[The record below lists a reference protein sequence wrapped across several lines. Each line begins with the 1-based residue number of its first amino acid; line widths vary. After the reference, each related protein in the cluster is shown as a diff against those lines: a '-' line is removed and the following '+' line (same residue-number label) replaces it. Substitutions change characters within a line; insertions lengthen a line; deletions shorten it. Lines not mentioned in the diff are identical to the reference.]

1 VEGAVIAGLPDGL
14 VARPLMR
21 DDVDAVFRL
30 EQTCEALDD
39 GEAEIALS
47 DVEAEWHR
55 PAFDPATMS
64 VGVFDADRLVA
75 YAEVFGSRAEAAVA
89 PAERGRGI
97 GSALARWTW
106 TIAEASG
113 RDRVG
118 QTISD
123 TEDAARALFESLGYE
138 LGHTSWI
145 LRIGIDEEPP
155 PPELPSGLALRGYRP
170 GVDEPQ
176 MFDVIETAFSA
187 WEGREPNAFEDWK
200 AQFLERDEVRPELQ
214 VLAAEGDRLVG
225 VAINYDYAEDDEGWI
240 QQLAVHP
247 THQGRGLGRAILQES
262 FRKFHALGRR
272 SCGLSTDSR
281 TGALGLYEHVG
292 MRVRKSYA
300 HWDKKL

>member
-1 VEGAVIAGLPDGL
+1 MIAGLPGGL
-14 VARPLMR
+14 VARPLTW
-21 DDVDAVFRL
+21 DDLDAVFRL
-30 EQTCEALDD
+30 EQACEAFDD

-47 DVEAEWHR
+47 DVEAEWRR

-64 VGVFDADRLVA
+64 VGGFDADPLGA
-75 YAEVFGSRAEAAVA
+75 DADVFQSRAEAAVA

-106 TIAEASG
+106 IVARSSG

-118 QTISD
+118 QTVSD
-123 TEDAARALFESLGYE
+123 TEHAARALFESLGYE
-138 LGHTSWI
+138 RGHTSWI

-155 PPELPSGLALRGYRP
+155 PPRLPSGFVLRRYRS
-170 GVDEPQ
+170 GLDERQ

-187 WEGREPNAFEDWK
+187 WEGREPNTFEDWK
-200 AQFLERDEVRPELQ
+200 AQFLDRDEVRPELQ
-214 VLAAEGDRLVG
+214 VLAAAGDRLVG
-225 VAINYDYAEDDEGWI
+225 VAINYDYAEDDEGWV

-262 FRKFHALGRR
+262 FRGFHAIGRR

-292 MRVRKSYA
+292 MHVRKSYM
-300 HWDKKL
+300 HWDKKV

>member
-1 VEGAVIAGLPDGL
+1 MEGGVIPGLPEHL
-14 VARPLMR
+14 VTRPLTW
-21 DDVDAVFRL
+21 DDVDAIFRL
-30 EQTCEALDD
+30 EHACEAFDD

-47 DVEAEWHR
+47 DVEAEWRR

-64 VGVFDADRLVA
+64 VGVFNADELVA
-75 YAEVFGSRAEAAVA
+75 YAEVFRSRAEAAVA

-106 TIAEASG
+106 TVARASD
-113 RDRVG
+113 RDKVG

-123 TEDAARALFESLGYE
+123 DEESARALLESLGYE
-138 LGHTSWI
+138 RGHTSWI
-145 LRIGIDEEPP
+145 LRIEMGQDPP
-155 PPELPSGLALRGYRP
+155 PPQLPERLTLRSFRP
-170 GVDEPQ
+170 GDEPQ

-187 WEGREPNAFEDWK
+187 WQGREPNAFDDWR
-200 AQFLERDEVRPELQ
+200 AQFLDRDEVRPELQ

-225 VAINYDYAEDDEGWI
+225 VAINYDYADDDEGWV

-247 THQGRGLGRAILQES
+247 THQGRGLGRALLQES
-262 FRKFHALGRR
+262 FRWFQAIGRR

-300 HWDKKL
+300 HWDKRL

>member
-1 VEGAVIAGLPDGL
+1 MEGAMIPGLPDGL
-14 VARPLMR
+14 VARPLTW
-21 DDVDAVFRL
+21 DDVDAISRL
-30 EQTCEALDD
+30 ERACEASDD

-47 DVEAEWHR
+47 DVEAGWRR

-75 YAEVFGSRAEAAVA
+75 YAEVFQSRAEAAVA

-106 TIAEASG
+106 ANARSSG

-123 TEDAARALFESLGYE
+123 TEDAARAIFESFGYE
-138 LGHTSWI
+138 RGHTSWI
-145 LRIGIDEEPP
+145 LRIGIDDEPP
-155 PPELPSGLALRGYRP
+155 APLVPDGFTLRPYLSG
-170 GVDEPQ
+170 DEAR

-187 WEGREPNAFEDWK
+187 WEGREPNTFADWR
-200 AQFLERDEVRPELQ
+200 AQFLDRDEVRPELQ

-247 THQGRGLGRAILQES
+247 THQGRGLGRAMLQES
-262 FRKFHALGRR
+262 FRRFHAIGRR
-272 SCGLSTDSR
+272 SCGLTTDSR

-292 MRVRKSYA
+292 MRVRKSYT
-300 HWDKKL
+300 HWEKVI